1 LGDQIAADAFSGA
14 GVELAQ
20 MTEEDFNAWLALAK
34 TTSYPAFVEEMPDKG
49 QELLD
54 LALSVE

>member
-1 LGDQIAADAFSGA
+1 M
-14 GVELAQ
+14 E
-20 MTEEDFNAWLALAK
+20 
-34 TTSYPAFVEEMPDKG
+34 TSYKKFVSDVSDG